1 MNYTKLKRMA
11 KRKLLSLPYRSK
23 LILVFSLLILLTAT
37 ILGSI
42 TYYQFAKSS
51 QLRTKEYQ
59 LQLADQM
66 NRNLNRYIKEMQ
78 IISLSPLY
86 DQDVLNTLKNHQVM
100 KEGASLPPASERVK
114 IWRYISSLIHMRD
127 EIKGIH
133 ILANDGT
140 VFSNLDS
147 NTVLLKVFDNKSEW
161 IKEIRQADGGWIIL
175 PLHQPNYYINRKEN
189 VFSVARL
196 IRDPATQKSL
206 GIIKIDLKQEL
217 FKEILSNTQANSF
230 IYIVDKHNRSIYPNN
245 TRKMISDSLLLQI
258 DKGKRDN
265 YTKTIMDGQSY
276 MMVANTS
283 SYSGIKVIMLT
294 PRSEIFS
301 EVNHL
306 QKVLVLVVLLGMII
320 SSLLGVI
327 LSKPL
332 VGSIHKLRT
341 SMREVEKGN
350 LSQRVQIESGDE
362 IGELGKGFNHMVNEI
377 DRLVTEVYKT
387 NLREKEAEIRALQSQ
402 LNPHF
407 LYNTLESINMLA
419 ITQGSLDVSDMVSSL
434 GKLMRYTID
443 HSSKLVTLGE
453 EISFIHSYV
462 MIQKVRI
469 GEKLQYREE
478 IDPSLLDI
486 SIPKLILQ
494 PLVENAII
502 HGISAQGGTI
512 FIRGYRKEQKLYLI
526 VSDNGQGVSSKKL
539 KDLYESIN
547 SPVPIASKKY
557 HGIALPNI
565 HERIQLLYGRQ
576 YGIEIQSEVNKG
588 FTIQVVL
595 PLINEGGKE
604 VERSTSH

>member
-1 MNYTKLKRMA
+1 
-11 KRKLLSLPYRSK
+11 
-23 LILVFSLLILLTAT
+23 
-37 ILGSI
+37 
-42 TYYQFAKSS
+42 
-51 QLRTKEYQ
+51 
-59 LQLADQM
+59 
-66 NRNLNRYIKEMQ
+66 
-78 IISLSPLY
+78 
-86 DQDVLNTLKNHQVM
+86 
-100 KEGASLPPASERVK
+100 
-114 IWRYISSLIHMRD
+114 
-127 EIKGIH
+127 
-133 ILANDGT
+133 
-140 VFSNLDS
+140 
-147 NTVLLKVFDNKSEW
+147 
-161 IKEIRQADGGWIIL
+161 
-175 PLHQPNYYINRKEN
+175 
-189 VFSVARL
+189 
-196 IRDPATQKSL
+196 
-206 GIIKIDLKQEL
+206 
-217 FKEILSNTQANSF
+217 
-230 IYIVDKHNRSIYPNN
+230 
-245 TRKMISDSLLLQI
+245 MISDSLLLQI

-512 FIRGYRKEQKLYLI
+512 FIRGYRKEQKLTLLYLI
-526 VSDNGQGVSSKKL
+526 MGKVFLL
-539 KDLYESIN
+539 KS
-547 SPVPIASKKY
+547 
-557 HGIALPNI
+557 
-565 HERIQLLYGRQ
+565 
-576 YGIEIQSEVNKG
+576 
-588 FTIQVVL
+588 
-595 PLINEGGKE
+595 
-604 VERSTSH
+604 